1 MTAAIL
7 RFPGTNCERDTAWA
21 FEEAGAKTAIV
32 WHTDTQLPSKT
43 DLVVIPGGFSYGDYL
58 RCGAIARL
66 SAIMSAVKAF
76 AENGGKV
83 LGICNGFQILLEAGL
98 LPGAMRRN
106 ENLHFISRLQRL
118 LVVSANNRFTSK
130 LKETAL
136 LTMPIAHAE
145 GNYYI
150 DADGLKSLRDN
161 DQIVLTYCDEEGR
174 GVNVNGAEAGIA
186 GICNKKKN
194 VFALMPHPERA
205 ASGRLGSTDGLLLIK
220 SVLES

>member
-7 RFPGTNCERDTAWA
+7 RFPGTNCERDTQWA
-21 FEEAGAKTAIV
+21 FEEAGAKTKIV

-76 AENGGKV
+76 AGNGGKV

-106 ENLHFISRLQRL
+106 ENLHFISRFQRL
-118 LVVSANNRFTSK
+118 LVVSINNRFTSK
-130 LKETAL
+130 LRETAPL
-136 LTMPIAHAE
+136 NMPIAHVE
-145 GNYYI
+145 GNYYV
-150 DADGLKSLRDN
+150 DADGLKSLQDN
-161 DQIVLTYCDEEGR
+161 DQIVLTYCDEEGKNI
-174 GVNVNGAEAGIA
+174 NVNGAEASIA
-186 GICNKKKN
+186 GICNREKN
-194 VFALMPHPERA
+194 IFALMPHPERA
-205 ASGRLGSTDGLLLIK
+205 ASEKVGSTDGLLLIK